1 MKIDDMFLEMVL
13 MMLMDEQ
20 LRLVN
25 SKEADSPE
33 KVEIDLDEIDK
44 AEKMYE

>member
-1 MKIDDMFLEMVL
+1 

-25 SKEADSPE
+25 GKEADSSE
-33 KVEIDLDEIDK
+33 KIEIDLDEIDK